1 MTKRIVLPV
10 LIAPALV
17 LALAGCVPVFGPVAL
32 GPRVTDDR
40 DIESVESVLVRTD
53 GNLSVSVGDTPSLE
67 ITAPQN
73 VLDRLTSE
81 IVDGVL
87 VLDIKGPHFG
97 PLYSDGYG
105 ITYELTVPRLSEL
118 AIEGSSDVQADF
130 SGADDV
136 RIIIDGSGDVTGTGV
151 EADRVTSSIA
161 GSGDI
166 DLTGTADE
174 QSLEID
180 GSGDFGGQDLISRDA
195 TVEIAGSGDVE
206 VHATGTLRADI
217 SGSGEIRYTG
227 GATVSSEV
235 SGSGS
240 VIED

>member
-1 MTKRIVLPV
+1 MTKRILIPV
-10 LIAPALV
+10 LLAPVVAV
-17 LALAGCVPVFGPVAL
+17 ALAGCVMLPGPSAV
-32 GPRVTDDR
+32 GPRVSEDR

-53 GNLSVSVGDTPSLE
+53 GDLNVTVGDTPSLE
-67 ITAPQN
+67 ITAPRD

-87 VLDIKGPHFG
+87 VLDVEGPRFG
-97 PLYSDGYG
+97 FSWGE
-105 ITYELTVPRLSEL
+105 ITYDLVVPLLSEV
-118 AIEGSSDVQADF
+118 AIEGSSDVTADF
-130 SGADDV
+130 SGADDI
-136 RIIIDGSGDVTGTGV
+136 RIVIDGSGDIVGTGIDA
-151 EADRVTSSIA
+151 ETVTSSIS

-166 DLTGTADE
+166 ELTGTTDE

-180 GSGDFGGQDLISRDA
+180 GSGDFGGADLISRDA

-206 VHATGTLRADI
+206 VHATGTLRAEI
-217 SGSGEIRYTG
+217 SGSGEVRYTG
-227 GATVSSEV
+227 GAAVTSEI